1 MAKNYSFDFS
11 QSFSLSRRY
20 RVKYTVPPSE
30 QVSLAVH
37 AVFRLYLRNIF
48 IGKGYNLSCRL
59 DFLKL
64 LQGILYNMILH
75 FFIVRLSCICTHRNE
90 RSNCSWT
97 TGLSYDRRKGGY
109 NDCGNANL
117 LYSSLHKHG
126 RTMTGPSACGKDNGI
141 YAFIL

>member
-11 QSFSLSRRY
+11 QSFSRIRRY

-97 TGLSYDRRKGGY
+97 TGLSYDRRKGG
-109 NDCGNANL
+109 NNNCGNANL